1 MHLRVV
7 FVLLT
12 RPHRFALSTQKMT
25 SDSRLGISICYV
37 ISMVGTIV
45 VAFVPMDI
53 GVSLP
58 LLLVLI
64 IVQFC
69 CMIWYSLSYIPYG
82 RATAKTCMKN
92 MCGGGGA
99 FERRGFLSL

>member
-1 MHLRVV
+1 M
-7 FVLLT
+7 

-92 MCGGGGA
+92 MCGGGG
-99 FERRGFLSL
+99 GV